1 MSCGH
6 DIPSKEETSYLAK
19 SPFPFE
25 EYYQLT
31 LFETNAAKIEI
42 GGKVMNGKWTMIY
55 DEGFN
60 IEFGELNFFAFSKYS
75 PAKSTED
82 GHNYHS
88 YCYSTCVGWY
98 HNKDKTQW
106 GCYQAT
112 KEGVN
117 PDEITYLD
125 TKNNLNIVDPYS
137 TPGSDTSIVNSFL
150 NMNFRERKSEI
161 IFGDDVQYQS
171 NKKSGSKFLKKNSS
185 FIAVAERESMMLRLD
200 STFKAH
206 NLYLNRLKN
215 VKKSW
220 TAELHPEFSNLSI
233 GELNKFAGITRSRVS
248 DKTILKQAFQEDVS
262 MFPKQFDWKHATKA
276 AGTQGNCGSCY
287 AYSTIKMTEAR
298 LNILFN
304 HDVNLSI
311 QHPLDCSFYTQGCN
325 GGYPYLIMKFANEFG
340 LLPDTCKPYAVS
352 MIIIII

>member
-6 DIPSKEETSYLAK
+6 EMPSKEETSYLAK
-19 SPFPFE
+19 SPFPLEE
-25 EYYQLT
+25 EYQLILYDT
-31 LFETNAAKIEI
+31 DDAKIEI
-42 GGKVMNGKWTMIY
+42 GRKKMNGKWTMVY

-75 PAKSTED
+75 PAKSPAD
-82 GHNYHS
+82 SHNYHS
-88 YCYSTCVGWY
+88 FCYSTCVGWY
-98 HNKDKTQW
+98 HNRDKSLW

-117 PDEITYLD
+117 PNEITYLD

-137 TPGSDTSIVNSFL
+137 TPGSDSSIVNSFL
-150 NMNFRERKSEI
+150 NMNFREKKSEI
-161 IFGDDVQYQS
+161 KLGEDIQYQS
-171 NKKSGSKFLKKNSS
+171 IKKSGSNLLKRNSS
-185 FIAVAERESMMLRLD
+185 FIAVAEKESMMLRLD
-200 STFKAH
+200 SSFKAH

-233 GELNKFAGITRSRVS
+233 GELNKFAGIPRSRINE
-248 DKTILKQAFQEDVS
+248 KTTYKQTTQEDVS
-262 MFPKQFDWKHATKA
+262 MYPKQYDWKHSTKA

-287 AYSTIKMTEAR
+287 TYSTIRMIEAR
-298 LNILFN
+298 LKILFN
-304 HDVNLSI
+304 HDVDLSI

-340 LLPDTCKPYAVS
+340 LLPERCKPYAVR
-352 MIIIII
+352 IIIFII